1 MQHRAPDPDYVGSD
15 TPAAEQVLVF
25 EDTQKDLSETLLSI
39 ISSIGGETV
48 TLRWLLRELGEQGLL
63 ILCVLL
69 TLPFLFPV
77 SVPGVSTLFGA
88 AIVLVGIGI
97 TMNRV
102 PWLPKGL
109 LDRTLDVRRLVPVLR
124 NGTGMVRRMNRL
136 VRPRMKILTTGSL
149 MNRLNGLGLVCG
161 GALMA
166 LPFGLVP
173 LSNTLPAAGVMFLAV
188 GIAQGDG
195 LSVLLG
201 HLFMVSTA
209 LYFGVLMFMALAA
222 GQDLANF
229 ILS

>member
-1 MQHRAPDPDYVGSD
+1 MEHRPPDPDYEGSD
-15 TPAAEQVLVF
+15 TPVAEQTLVF
-25 EDTQKDLSETLLSI
+25 EDTQKNLSETLLGI

-48 TLRWLLRELGEQGLL
+48 TLRWLLRELAEQGLL

-69 TLPFLFPV
+69 TIPFLFPV

-97 TMNRV
+97 TLNRV

-109 LDRTLDVRRLVPVLR
+109 LDRTLDVQRLVPVLR
-124 NGTGMVRRMNRL
+124 KGAGMVRRMNRL
-136 VRPRMKILTTGSL
+136 VRPRMKILSTGAL

-161 GALMA
+161 GALLA
-166 LPFGLVP
+166 LPLGLVP
-173 LSNTLPAAGVMFLAV
+173 LSNTLPAVGVMLLAV

-195 LSVLLG
+195 LFVLLG
-201 HLFMVSTA
+201 YLFMAATV
-209 LYFGVLMFMALAA
+209 LYFGVLMLAALAA
-222 GQDLANF
+222 GQGLSEF